1 MSITTSIVIPTR
13 DRPRYLETALSSI
26 VPQARALDAEVL
38 VIDDGGESQLTRE
51 VTSKGGARY
60 EPHAQPLGLNV
71 ARNTGIERS
80 RGELV
85 VFVDDDVQAQPG
97 WLLSLVQAAQAHP
110 RTLLFA
116 GRIIAKLEGDPP
128 RSCGR
133 ELPPITTLDLGPS
146 DHETDSF
153 AWGAN
158 MAIRRSAFTLV
169 GPFDPALSGGGDEQE
184 WQERLRATG
193 APPTLYVAGAELLHR
208 REPRDARLRA
218 LARAA
223 YARGAQSRDFDALR
237 GAAPSTG
244 REIVTLLGCAGH
256 VVRYRCP
263 NGLTMVAHSGGRL
276 WRALRERGSPAAR
289 TAARARAAARPAA
302 TARAAATAPARTDP
316 ADDFLSGESGTVG
329 GLDGVRREIADRVDD
344 ALDLV
349 SGRRARL
356 GRASAGLPSRRVLA
370 IGVTRERHRALVES
384 IVAELRG
391 SRHAVQIAT
400 SGPGHLGKFENLNAL
415 LAEHPADG
423 FDWLV
428 VFDDDIELPKGFLD
442 GFLFLAERFGLD
454 LAQPAHRR
462 ASHAAWQVT
471 RRQSRRSVAR
481 ETQFVEVGPLTAF
494 ASSTFDTLLPFP
506 PLKMGWGLDAHWA
519 AIARQRGWRCGV
531 IDAVAI
537 KHRVAPAAESY
548 SRAQTIAEA
557 RAFLS
562 QRPYLPARE
571 AQRTLAVHRRW

>member
-13 DRPRYLETALSSI
+13 DRPRYLDETLSSI
-26 VPQARALDAEVL
+26 APQARAHGCEVI
-38 VIDDGGESQLTRE
+38 VVDDSSDQSARATATRF
-51 VTSKGGARY
+51 GARY
-60 EPHAQPLGLNV
+60 AHHEYPRGANA
-71 ARNTGIERS
+71 ARNTGLGLAS
-80 RGELV
+80 GELI
-85 VFVDDDVQAQPG
+85 VFTDDDVTACHG
-97 WLLSLVQAAQAHP
+97 WLQALLDAAEGHP
-110 RTLLFA
+110 DVEVFA
-116 GRIIAKLEGDPP
+116 GAIRAQLEGRPP

-133 ELPPITTLDLGPS
+133 EAPAITTLDLGAQDRP
-146 DHETDSF
+146 TRF
-153 AWGAN
+153 AWSAN
-158 MAIRRSAFTLV
+158 MAVRRSALRRV
-169 GPFDPALSGGGDEQE
+169 GEFDSSLRGQGEEQE
-184 WQERLRATG
+184 WQERLQAD
-193 APPTLYVAGAELLHR
+193 ALYVADAAVMHR
-208 REPRDARLRA
+208 RLPAESRLRSLTRTAYRRGVESRSFDARRA
-218 LARAA
+218 
-223 YARGAQSRDFDALR
+223 Q
-237 GAAPSTG
+237 APSIA
-244 REIVTLLGCAGH
+244 REIWTLLGCAGH

-276 WRALRERGSPAAR
+276 WRALREGGSPAAR
-289 TAARARAAARPAA
+289 AAA
-302 TARAAATAPARTDP
+302 ARTDP

-329 GLDGVRREIADRVDD
+329 GLDGIRREIADRVDD
-344 ALDLV
+344 GLDLI

-356 GRASAGLPSRRVLA
+356 ARASASLPSRRVLA
-370 IGVTRERHRALVES
+370 IGVTRERHRALAES
-384 IVAELRG
+384 IAAELRG
-391 SRHAVQIAT
+391 SRHAVQLAT
-400 SGPGHLGKFENLNAL
+400 SGPGERGKFENLNAL
-415 LAEHPADG
+415 LAEHPPDG
-423 FDWLV
+423 FDWLL

-462 ASHAAWQVT
+462 ASHAAWRVT

-557 RAFLS
+557 RAFLA
-562 QRPYLPARE
+562 QRPYLPAHE

>member
-13 DRPRYLETALSSI
+13 DRPRYLDTTLASI
-26 VPQARALDAEVL
+26 VPQAREHSCEVI
-38 VIDDGGESQLTRE
+38 VVDDSADRSARATATRFGVRYAHHE
-51 VTSKGGARY
+51 HPCGAN
-60 EPHAQPLGLNV
+60 A
-71 ARNTGIERS
+71 ARNTGLALAS
-80 RGELV
+80 GELI
-85 VFVDDDVQAQPG
+85 VFTDDDVTACRGWLQALLHAADEHPDVEVFAGAIQAQ
-97 WLLSLVQAAQAHP
+97 
-110 RTLLFA
+110 
-116 GRIIAKLEGDPP
+116 LEGRPP

-133 ELPPITTLDLGPS
+133 EAPAITTLDLGARSRP
-146 DHETDSF
+146 TRF
-153 AWGAN
+153 AWSAN
-158 MAIRRSAFTLV
+158 MAVRRSALRRVGEFDDTLH
-169 GPFDPALSGGGDEQE
+169 GQGEEQE
-184 WQERLRATG
+184 WQERLQAD
-193 APPTLYVAGAELLHR
+193 ALYVAEAAVMHR
-208 REPRDARLRA
+208 RLPADSRLRA
-218 LARAA
+218 LARTA
-223 YARGAQSRDFDALR
+223 YRRGAESRRFDAR
-237 GAAPSTG
+237 RAHAPSIA
-244 REIVTLLGCAGH
+244 REIWTLLGCAGH
-256 VVRYRCP
+256 VIRYRCP
-263 NGLTMVAHSGGRL
+263 NGLTMVAHSGGRV

-289 TAARARAAARPAA
+289 
-302 TARAAATAPARTDP
+302 AAATAPAGTDP

-356 GRASAGLPSRRVLA
+356 ARASAGLPSRRVLA
-370 IGVTRERHRALVES
+370 IGVTRERHCVLVES

-415 LAEHPADG
+415 LAEHPTDG

-428 VFDDDIELPKGFLD
+428 VFDDDIELPRGFLD
-442 GFLFLAERFGLD
+442 GFLFLAERFGFD

-462 ASHAAWQVT
+462 ASHAAWRVT

-481 ETQFVEVGPLTAF
+481 ETQFVEIGPLTAF
-494 ASSTFDTLLPFP
+494 ARSTFDTLLPFP

-531 IDAVAI
+531 VDAVAI